1 MTLSTL
7 KRQHGEVMALAHAIM
22 DKIKQQ
28 TLEQDADQIAQ
39 NINWISGKLKLHLT
53 NEDNYLYP
61 SLVNSMDPSLV
72 QFGRKYSTEMK
83 SIARVYEDFK
93 QSYNTPT
100 KIRQNKAAFEK
111 AYPLVFSVLSRRIE
125 KEETELYPLISS
137 SLESASYI

>member
-7 KRQHGEVMALAHAIM
+7 KRQHGEVMTLAHAIM

-28 TLEQDADQIAQ
+28 TLEQDADQVAQ

-111 AYPLVFSVLSRRIE
+111 AYSHVYTALSRRIQ